1 MNTENLT
8 ASKQKPWQSTKL
20 YNSSVFRLT
29 LLYVLLFAGSVLAI
43 LSFFYW
49 TSVGYLTTQT
59 DETINAEIQ
68 GLAERYRTDGFT
80 GLRVQ
85 IAERLSRQQPG
96 ESTLYL
102 LTDERYRLMLGNIN
116 QWPDAQADPEGWL
129 DFELNTPVRGAS
141 ANRVGTHMARGR
153 NFLIG
158 NRYHLLVGR
167 GMSELQEV
175 RQQIVRAMIFGVI
188 ATVVL
193 ALAGGGVLRRSL
205 TRRLEAIIRT
215 SRQVIRGDLSERV
228 PTRHSGDEFDELSDN
243 LNQMLS
249 QIQQGMDGVRRVSDN
264 IAHDL
269 KTPLARLRNRLEE
282 LRMVGSDT
290 ELREQMIDQ
299 VVAEADGLLATFN
312 ALLRIARIESRGKRE
327 AFTEVDLS
335 SILRDLQELY
345 EALAEE
351 KQQAFDFDAG
361 QKIVIEG
368 DRDML
373 FQALA
378 NLLDNAIKYTPRGG
392 VVGLR
397 MLESDGETLIQ
408 VCDSGPGIPE
418 SEHDNVIQRFYRM
431 DESRTTPG
439 SGLGLALA
447 DAVFRLHDMELR
459 FSNNHPGLCVTVVV

>member
-1 MNTENLT
+1 MSRTR
-8 ASKQKPWQSTKL
+8 L

-59 DETINAEIQ
+59 DETINAEIK
-68 GLAERYRTDGFT
+68 GLAERYSSDGFT

-96 ESTLYL
+96 ENTLYL
-102 LTDERYRLMLGNIN
+102 LTDERFRPMLGNIN
-116 QWPDAQADPEGWL
+116 EWPDAQQDAGGWL
-129 DFELNTPVRGAS
+129 DFEFTTPLRGADGS
-141 ANRVGTHMARGR
+141 AGGRVRMYMARGR
-153 NFLIG
+153 TFLIG
-158 NRYHLLVGR
+158 NRYHLLVGH
-167 GMSELQEV
+167 GMRELQEV
-175 RQQIVRAMIFGVI
+175 SQQILRAMIFGVI
-188 ATVVL
+188 GAVIL
-193 ALAGGGVLRRSL
+193 ALIGGALLRRTL

-215 SRQVIRGDLSERV
+215 SRQVIRGNLSERV
-228 PTRHSGDEFDELSDN
+228 PTRHSDDEFDELSEN
-243 LNQMLS
+243 LNHMLS
-249 QIQQGMDGVRRVSDN
+249 QLEQGMDGVRRVSDN

-282 LRMVGSDT
+282 LRLAGSDA
-290 ELREQMIDQ
+290 EQREQMIDQ

-312 ALLRIARIESRGKRE
+312 ALLRIARIESSGKRE
-327 AFTEVDLS
+327 AFTEIELS

-351 KQQAFDFDAG
+351 KHQEFVFEADHTQSL
-361 QKIVIEG
+361 EG

-378 NLLDNAIKYTPRGG
+378 NLLDNAIKYTPKGG
-392 VVGLR
+392 AVGLR
-397 MLESDGETLIQ
+397 MFEQDNETLIQ
-408 VCDSGPGIPE
+408 ISDSGPGIPK
-418 SEHDNVIQRFYRM
+418 SEHDNVLQRFYRV

-439 SGLGLALA
+439 SGLGLALS
-447 DAVFRLHDMELR
+447 DAVFRLHGMKLG

>member
-1 MNTENLT
+1 V
-8 ASKQKPWQSTKL
+8 SQTKL

-59 DETINAEIQ
+59 DETINAEIK
-68 GLAERYRTDGFT
+68 GLAERYSSDGFT

-96 ESTLYL
+96 ENTLYL
-102 LTDERYRLMLGNIN
+102 LTDERFRPMLGNIN
-116 QWPDAQADPEGWL
+116 QWPEAQQDPEGWL
-129 DFELNTPVRGAS
+129 DFEFTTPLRGTDGS
-141 ANRVGTHMARGR
+141 AGERTRTYMARGR

-158 NRYHLLVGR
+158 NRYHLLVGH
-167 GMSELQEV
+167 GMRELQEV
-175 RQQIVRAMIFGVI
+175 RQQILRSMIFGVI
-188 ATVVL
+188 GTVIL
-193 ALAGGGVLRRSL
+193 ALIGGAVLRRTL

-228 PTRHSGDEFDELSDN
+228 PTRHSGDEFDELSEN

-249 QIQQGMDGVRRVSDN
+249 QLEQGMDGVRRVSDN

-282 LRMVGSDT
+282 LRMTGLDA
-290 ELREQMIDQ
+290 EQREQMIDQ

-312 ALLRIARIESRGKRE
+312 ALLRIARIESTGKRE
-327 AFTEVDLS
+327 AFTEIELS

-345 EALAEE
+345 EALAEA
-351 KQQAFDFDAG
+351 KQQEFVFEATHV
-361 QKIVIEG
+361 KVLVG
-368 DRDML
+368 DRDMF

-378 NLLDNAIKYTPRGG
+378 NLLDNAIKYTPEGG

-397 MLESDGETLIQ
+397 MLEQDGETLIQ
-408 VCDSGPGIPE
+408 VTDSGPGIPE
-418 SEHDNVIQRFYRM
+418 SEHDNVLQRFYRV

-447 DAVFRLHDMELR
+447 DAVFRLHGMELR
-459 FSNNHPGLCVTVVV
+459 FSNNHPGLCVNVVV

>member
-1 MNTENLT
+1 MSRTR
-8 ASKQKPWQSTKL
+8 L

-59 DETINAEIQ
+59 DETINAEIK
-68 GLAERYRTDGFT
+68 GLAERYSSDGFT

-96 ESTLYL
+96 ENTLYL
-102 LTDERYRLMLGNIN
+102 LTDERFRPMLGNIN
-116 QWPDAQADPEGWL
+116 QWPEAQQDPEGWL
-129 DFELNTPVRGAS
+129 DFEFTTPLRGTDGS
-141 ANRVGTHMARGR
+141 AGERTRTYMARGR

-158 NRYHLLVGR
+158 NRYHLLVGH
-167 GMSELQEV
+167 GMRELQEV
-175 RQQIVRAMIFGVI
+175 RQQILRSMIFGVI
-188 ATVVL
+188 GTVIL
-193 ALAGGGVLRRSL
+193 ALIGGAVLRRTL

-228 PTRHSGDEFDELSDN
+228 PTRHSGDEFDELSEN

-249 QIQQGMDGVRRVSDN
+249 QLEQGMDGVRRVSDN

-282 LRMVGSDT
+282 LRMTGSDA
-290 ELREQMIDQ
+290 EQREQMIDQ

-312 ALLRIARIESRGKRE
+312 ALLRIARIESTGKRE
-327 AFTEVDLS
+327 AFTEIELS

-351 KQQAFDFDAG
+351 KQQEFVFEVTHV
-361 QKIVIEG
+361 KVLEG
-368 DRDML
+368 DRDMF

-378 NLLDNAIKYTPRGG
+378 NLLDNAIKYTPEGG

-397 MLESDGETLIQ
+397 MLEQNGETLIQ
-408 VCDSGPGIPE
+408 VTDSGPGIPE
-418 SEHDNVIQRFYRM
+418 SEHDNVLQRFYRV

-447 DAVFRLHDMELR
+447 DAVFRLHGMELR